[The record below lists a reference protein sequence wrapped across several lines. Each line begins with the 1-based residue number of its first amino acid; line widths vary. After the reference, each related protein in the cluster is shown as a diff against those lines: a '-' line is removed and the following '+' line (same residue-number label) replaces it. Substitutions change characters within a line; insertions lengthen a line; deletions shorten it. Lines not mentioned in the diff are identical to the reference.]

1 MKITIKKVLIIIIPI
16 VLVLL
21 AVIRLKSNK
30 EKTQKGVYQ
39 YDKEQVIYVQA
50 DTVKFEN
57 VGSTFNYTGSF
68 EPIKESR
75 ISSELQ
81 GKINQIMVAEGNFVK
96 KGQAIIQ
103 LDNSLLKLSLQS
115 ALVQKEG
122 LEVDVKRFGILVKA
136 EAIQGVQLE
145 KAELGLR
152 SAKVQIASLQ
162 EQINKSTIRAPFSGI
177 VTAKLSEVGAFAS
190 PGIPLMQIS
199 DISIL
204 KFIVNVPE
212 ADLNRF
218 QLNQTY
224 SVSSDAYPDLD
235 FSAKVAMIGSKAN
248 IGNSF
253 PVQLMVNNTSDLQI
267 KSGMFGKVVLKNPEA
282 EQGIFVPS
290 SALLGSSEQPQ
301 IYLIRNGK
309 AVLQKI
315 VIGAKVKNTSR
326 VSSGLNQGDVI
337 ITGGMINLFDGA
349 NVQVR

>member
-1 MKITIKKVLIIIIPI
+1 MKITIKKVLIVIIPI

-39 YDKEQVIYVQA
+39 YDKGQVIYVQA

-57 VGSTFNYTGSF
+57 INSTFNYTGSF
-68 EPIKESR
+68 EPVKESR

-115 ALVQKEG
+115 VLVQKEG

-152 SAKVQIASLQ
+152 SAKVQVASLQ

-177 VTAKLSEVGAFAS
+177 VTAKLTEVGAFAS

-204 KFIVNVPE
+204 KFIVNV
-212 ADLNRF
+212 
-218 QLNQTY
+218 
-224 SVSSDAYPDLD
+224 
-235 FSAKVAMIGSKAN
+235 
-248 IGNSF
+248 
-253 PVQLMVNNTSDLQI
+253 
-267 KSGMFGKVVLKNPEA
+267 LK
-282 EQGIFVPS
+282 
-290 SALLGSSEQPQ
+290 
-301 IYLIRNGK
+301 LI
-309 AVLQKI
+309 
-315 VIGAKVKNTSR
+315 
-326 VSSGLNQGDVI
+326 
-337 ITGGMINLFDGA
+337 
-349 NVQVR
+349 

>member
-1 MKITIKKVLIIIIPI
+1 MKITIKKALIIIIPI
-16 VLVLL
+16 VIVML

-39 YDKEQVIYVQA
+39 YNREQVIYVQT
-50 DTVKFEN
+50 DTVRFEK
-57 VGSTFNYTGSF
+57 VSSTFNYTGSF

-81 GKINQIMVAEGNFVK
+81 GKINQITVAEGNFVK

-122 LEVDVKRFGILVKA
+122 FEVDVKRFGILVKA

-152 SAKVQIASLQ
+152 SAKVQVASLQ
-162 EQINKSTIRAPFSGI
+162 EQINKSTIRAPFPGI

-199 DISIL
+199 DISSL

-218 QLNQTY
+218 QLNQIY
-224 SVSSDAYPDLD
+224 SVSSDAYPDLN

-248 IGNSF
+248 TGNSF
-253 PVQLMVNNTSDLQI
+253 PVQLIVNNTSDLKI
-267 KSGMFGKVVLKNPEA
+267 KSGMFGKVILKNPES
-282 EQGIFVPS
+282 EKGIFVPS
-290 SALLGSSEQPQ
+290 SALSGTSEQPQ

-309 AVLQKI
+309 AVLQKVMI
-315 VIGAKVKNTSR
+315 VAKMKNTSK
-326 VSSGLNQGDVI
+326 VSSGLKPGDVI

>member
-1 MKITIKKVLIIIIPI
+1 MKITIKKALIIIIPI
-16 VLVLL
+16 VIVML

-39 YDKEQVIYVQA
+39 YNREQVIYVQT
-50 DTVKFEN
+50 DTVRFEK
-57 VGSTFNYTGSF
+57 VSSTFNYTGSF

-115 ALVQKEG
+115 ALVQMEG
-122 LEVDVKRFGILVKA
+122 LDVDVKRFGILVKA

-152 SAKVQIASLQ
+152 SAKVQVASLQ
-162 EQINKSTIRAPFSGI
+162 EQINKSTIRAPFSGV

-199 DISIL
+199 DISTL
-204 KFIVNVPE
+204 KFIVNIPE

-248 IGNSF
+248 TGNSF
-253 PVQLMVNNTSDLQI
+253 PVQLIVNNTSDLKI
-267 KSGMFGKVVLKNPEA
+267 KSGMFGKVILKNPES

-290 SALLGSSEQPQ
+290 SALSGTSDQPQ

-309 AVLQKI
+309 AVLQK
-315 VIGAKVKNTSR
+315 VMIGAKMKNTSK
-326 VSSGLNQGDVI
+326 VSSGLKPGDVI

>member
-1 MKITIKKVLIIIIPI
+1 MKITIKKVLIVLIPI

-50 DTVKFEN
+50 DTVNFEN
-57 VGSTFNYTGSF
+57 INSTFNYTGSF
-68 EPIKESR
+68 EPVKESR

-115 ALVQKEG
+115 VLVQKDG

-152 SAKVQIASLQ
+152 SAKLQVASLQ

-177 VTAKLSEVGAFAS
+177 VTAKLTEVGAFAS

-199 DISIL
+199 DISTL

-212 ADLNRF
+212 SDLNRF
-218 QLNQTY
+218 RMNQTY
-224 SVSSDAYPDLD
+224 TVSSDAYPDLD
-235 FSAKVAMIGSKAN
+235 FSAKVAMVGSKAN
-248 IGNSF
+248 TGNSF
-253 PVQLMVNNTSDLQI
+253 PVQLIVNNTSDLKI
-267 KSGMFGKVVLKNPEA
+267 KSGMFGKVNLKNPVA

-290 SALLGSSEQPQ
+290 SALLGTSEQPQ

-309 AVLQKI
+309 AVLQK
-315 VIGAKVKNTSR
+315 VMIGAKVKNTSK
-326 VSSGLNQGDVI
+326 VSSGLKPGDVI
-337 ITGGMINLFDGA
+337 IAGGMINLFDGA

>member
-1 MKITIKKVLIIIIPI
+1 MKITIKKVLIVLIPI

-50 DTVKFEN
+50 DTVNFEN
-57 VGSTFNYTGSF
+57 INSTFNYTGSF
-68 EPIKESR
+68 EPVKESR

-115 ALVQKEG
+115 VLVQKDG

-152 SAKVQIASLQ
+152 SAKLQVASLQ

-177 VTAKLSEVGAFAS
+177 VTAKLTEVGAFAS

-199 DISIL
+199 DISTL

-212 ADLNRF
+212 SDLNRF
-218 QLNQTY
+218 RMNQTY
-224 SVSSDAYPDLD
+224 TVSSDAYPDLD
-235 FSAKVAMIGSKAN
+235 FSAKVAMVGSKAN
-248 IGNSF
+248 TGNSF
-253 PVQLMVNNTSDLQI
+253 PVQLIVNNTSDLKI
-267 KSGMFGKVVLKNPEA
+267 KSGMFGKVNLKNPVA

-290 SALLGSSEQPQ
+290 SALLGTSEQPQ

-309 AVLQKI
+309 AVLQK
-315 VIGAKVKNTSR
+315 VMIGAKVKNTSK
-326 VSSGLNQGDVI
+326 VSSGLKPGDVI